1 MDKKEEIARLE
12 KKIKNVQFN
21 INRIQQG
28 KEAYNRNKIR
38 RTRKHEPQQQVKKN
52 KTPETI
58 AIEEEIRKKFEN
70 LVDFITREQKNKKK

>member
-1 MDKKEEIARLE
+1 MDRKEEIARLE

-38 RTRKHEPQQQVKKN
+38 RTRKHEPQQEEKKQN
-52 KTPETI
+52 S
-58 AIEEEIRKKFEN
+58 RN
-70 LVDFITREQKNKKK
+70 NSNRGRNKKEI